1 MKSIQAI
8 LDLKKPHWQY
18 DYNKIHGDIRYRWLF
33 LNYEAVAQLL
43 LSLTLQIVDLP
54 SPGPGFMPM
63 EDIILIAIFSLQGWP
78 RTQDLFIQDWSL
90 FTAILIGANEYAAIQ
105 IIYSEETWYWLD
117 VFGKKTCGEVGKPIN
132 KSFPTLPDMVSAKA
146 RTHRSLPSRY
156 GYGMKCCSPQDMDY
170 YGFSDLQNGPKLI
183 YPPAIKHGNGKYPI
197 YIYIMYIDFPIKTFI
212 YVGFAKLP
220 CLITAGM

>member
-18 DYNKIHGDIRYRWLF
+18 DYNKIHGDIRYRWLL

-105 IIYSEETWYWLD
+105 IIYSEEAWYWLD
-117 VFGKKTCGEVGKPIN
+117 VFGKKHVVKLVNPSTNHFQLYQTWFLQKQEHTDLYLV
-132 KSFPTLPDMVSAKA
+132 DMGMGWNVVA
-146 RTHRSLPSRY
+146 RKIWI
-156 GYGMKCCSPQDMDY
+156 MMD
-170 YGFSDLQNGPKLI
+170 FQIFKMAPNWSTPRQSNMAMENTPFID
-183 YPPAIKHGNGKYPI
+183 
-197 YIYIMYIDFPIKTFI
+197 MYIDFPIKTFI

-220 CLITAGM
+220 WLITAGM

>member
-18 DYNKIHGDIRYRWLF
+18 DYNEIHGDIRYRWLL

-105 IIYSEETWYWLD
+105 IIYSEEAWYWLD
-117 VFGKKTCGEVGKPIN
+117 VFGKKHVVKLVNPSTNHFQLYQTWFLQKQEHTDLYLV
-132 KSFPTLPDMVSAKA
+132 DMGMGWNVVA
-146 RTHRSLPSRY
+146 R
-156 GYGMKCCSPQDMDY
+156 KIWIIMDFQIFKMAPNWSTPRQSNMAMENTPFIDNVHW
-170 YGFSDLQNGPKLI
+170 FSN
-183 YPPAIKHGNGKYPI
+183 
-197 YIYIMYIDFPIKTFI
+197 
-212 YVGFAKLP
+212 
-220 CLITAGM
+220 